1 MNPNEL
7 PSPTVAIVDDHPLTT
22 EGLLTRLEAAGLLV
36 LACVAAVEYVPF
48 ELSPDVVVCDM
59 RLPGRSG
66 ASAIGFLS
74 ERGVRILAM
83 SGVATAGEVLDS
95 LVAGASSFVP
105 KTAASPTFVAAVRSV
120 AAGSRYLTAEVAHY
134 LRVDAE
140 HRPLER
146 DDLSPAGLSVLRG
159 LERGSTPGEVAADL
173 RLSSGAFED
182 QLRAIW
188 TISARRRRR
197 FAPSRR
203 EIELLRLTAE
213 GLTHKELAKRLNVS
227 VRTIPDFL
235 TSIKTKYVA
244 SHPDVDPTAP
254 PLGLA
259 RRWAV
264 ELGLS

>member
-83 SGVATAGEVLDS
+83 SGVATAEEVLDT

-134 LRVDAE
+134 LRVVHFLYYTSE
-140 HRPLER
+140 TT
-146 DDLSPAGLSVLRG
+146 VL
-159 LERGSTPGEVAADL
+159 L
-173 RLSSGAFED
+173 
-182 QLRAIW
+182 
-188 TISARRRRR
+188 
-197 FAPSRR
+197 
-203 EIELLRLTAE
+203 
-213 GLTHKELAKRLNVS
+213 
-227 VRTIPDFL
+227 
-235 TSIKTKYVA
+235 
-244 SHPDVDPTAP
+244 
-254 PLGLA
+254 
-259 RRWAV
+259 
-264 ELGLS
+264 